1 MSAMSER
8 VELSSEV
15 RQRIRSMHD
24 SKIYYNDEKLKRYG
38 GHIDIDDHGFICFD
52 ELEFAPETHED
63 GMVYGCGMIG
73 RNLRRFMN
81 AIPAYIHPDSAL
93 AGAWAGVFQR
103 FANIGLRPGDE
114 APAELKAI
122 YETYDI
128 HQNGVGAMN
137 HLGPDMTIG
146 LRLGWRGLLD
156 KIRYYREFNAP
167 ADTDFYDGEEELV
180 LGMLEYVRRH
190 ADYAREMAAQAEDG
204 QGGA

>member
-52 ELEFAPETHED
+52 ELEFTPETHED
-63 GMVYGCGMIG
+63 GMVYGSGMIG

-81 AIPAYIHPDSAL
+81 AIPAYIHPESAL

-103 FANIGLRPGDE
+103 FANIGLRPEDE

-122 YETYDI
+122 
-128 HQNGVGAMN
+128 
-137 HLGPDMTIG
+137 
-146 LRLGWRGLLD
+146 
-156 KIRYYREFNAP
+156 
-167 ADTDFYDGEEELV
+167 
-180 LGMLEYVRRH
+180 
-190 ADYAREMAAQAEDG
+190 
-204 QGGA
+204 